1 MSETT
6 VPVAE
11 AARDFFRILDLVER
25 KHQSAILVRDG
36 KPVATLNPILSPALS
51 CEELAARWEK
61 LEKLSA
67 DEAKAFADDVEQ
79 SRDALPPVKPVWD

>member
-6 VPVAE
+6 IPVAE
-11 AARDFFRILDLVER
+11 AARDFIRILDIVER
-25 KHQSAILVRDG
+25 EHQPAILVRDG
-36 KPVATLNPILSPALS
+36 RPVATLNPILSPALN

-61 LEKLSA
+61 LEKLPT

-79 SRDALPPVKPVWD
+79 SRDTLPPIKPVWD